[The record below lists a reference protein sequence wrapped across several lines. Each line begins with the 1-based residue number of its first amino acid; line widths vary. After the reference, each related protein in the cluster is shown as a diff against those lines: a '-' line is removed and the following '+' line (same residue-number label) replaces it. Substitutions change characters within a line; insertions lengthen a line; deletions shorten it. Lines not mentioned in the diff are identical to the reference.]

1 MSIFLPPQAEGLV
14 KDFDHHA
21 PALADENVLPAVHTI
36 LRERCPVHHTDA
48 HGGYWVVSRYSDVA
62 EVARNTD
69 VFSSAYGVTIP
80 GARPMPGV
88 PANLAPPMMDP
99 PEQTAIRKMLL
110 PWFSPQSAKRR
121 EPAIQRLADDLI
133 DAIVDKK
140 VCDLATEFAEPLPTL
155 FMLRLLGIPDEL
167 WESLAQIIQHVA
179 HGLADEADGPN
190 MIDLSSWGPALGPV
204 LEIAEQ
210 RRVEPKDDLLTHLVQ
225 AEVDGEPLNPL
236 QLLALMFTLIGG
248 GIDTTANAIGS
259 AIVHLGRDR
268 ELRQRLIENPSL
280 MPHAVEEFF
289 RMWPPF
295 HALARYV
302 KQDCEIGGQPI
313 KAGERILFV
322 LGAANRDENEFE
334 RAQTVDIDRQPNR
347 HLTFGTGV
355 HRCIGSNYA
364 RSELHI
370 ALTRL
375 LARLPNYQ
383 LLEEGVELQTD
394 IGMVYG
400 YRSIRAELCPVG

>member
-1 MSIFLPPQAEGLV
+1 
-14 KDFDHHA
+14 
-21 PALADENVLPAVHTI
+21 
-36 LRERCPVHHTDA
+36 
-48 HGGYWVVSRYSDVA
+48 
-62 EVARNTD
+62 
-69 VFSSAYGVTIP
+69 
-80 GARPMPGV
+80 
-88 PANLAPPMMDP
+88 
-99 PEQTAIRKMLL
+99 
-110 PWFSPQSAKRR
+110 
-121 EPAIQRLADDLI
+121 
-133 DAIVDKK
+133 
-140 VCDLATEFAEPLPTL
+140 
-155 FMLRLLGIPDEL
+155 
-167 WESLAQIIQHVA
+167 
-179 HGLADEADGPN
+179 
-190 MIDLSSWGPALGPV
+190 V